1 MENNEKNPLPVDPVD
16 GTKIYLPLG
25 KRFSPLK
32 ELGEQ
37 IFDDEENI

>member
-1 MENNEKNPLPVDPVD
+1 MSDPREHPLPVDPVD
-16 GTKIYLPLG
+16 GTRIYLPLG

-37 IFDDEENI
+37 SFEDEENI